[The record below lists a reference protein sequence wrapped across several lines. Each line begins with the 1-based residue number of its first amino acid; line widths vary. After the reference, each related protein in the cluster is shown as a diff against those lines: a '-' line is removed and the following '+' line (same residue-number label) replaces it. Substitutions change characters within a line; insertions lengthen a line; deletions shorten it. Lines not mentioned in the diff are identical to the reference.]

1 MFKVDNKVA
10 LEMLNDIFKLRNRPH
25 QLRNHNSLEPRRVCF
40 VFNGT
45 KTLSYLGPNICYLVP
60 NGIKQLDSL
69 KSFKLKN
76 KKWIPQGCTCR
87 LCKRH
92 TRIYQVGFL

>member
-10 LEMLNDIFKLRNRPH
+10 PEMLNDIFKLRNRPY
-25 QLRNHNSLEPRRVCF
+25 QLRNHNSLEQRQVYF

-45 KTLSYLGPNICYLVP
+45 KTLSYPGLNTCYLVP

-69 KSFKLKN
+69 KSFKLK
-76 KKWIPQGCTCR
+76 KQEMDSTR
-87 LCKRH
+87 LS
-92 TRIYQVGFL
+92 L